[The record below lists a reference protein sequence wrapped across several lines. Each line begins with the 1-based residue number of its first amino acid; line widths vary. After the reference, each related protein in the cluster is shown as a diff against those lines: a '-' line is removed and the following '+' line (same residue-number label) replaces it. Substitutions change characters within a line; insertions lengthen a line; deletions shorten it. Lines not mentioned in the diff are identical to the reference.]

1 MSAHDDDN
9 SMVITVRHVY
19 DAITDVREQLGAV
32 KGGVEMLNSH
42 HEQATASNQD
52 HELRIRRLEKW
63 TYAIPLTGIVATA
76 TAVAAIIR
84 ASGA

>member
-1 MSAHDDDN
+1 MSDQFDQ

-19 DAITDVREQLGAV
+19 DAITDVRDQLSSV
-32 KGGVEMLNSH
+32 KEGVNMLNSH
-42 HEQATASNQD
+42 HEAATESDRD

-84 ASGA
+84 ASGV